1 MKITGFK
8 SFADRTRLE
17 LEPGVTV
24 VVGPNGSGKSNIVDS
39 IAWVMGT
46 QSTKSL
52 RTERMED
59 VIFAGTATRPALNR
73 AEVTLI
79 FDNSGRSVPLELD
92 EVSVTRRLYRDGS
105 SDYEIN
111 GVECRLLDV
120 QDMLSDSGVGRHQH
134 VIVGQGQLD
143 AILNAKPDDHRA
155 VIEEAAGILKH
166 RLRKE
171 RSTRRLERTDQD
183 VLRIMDI
190 AKELKRQLRPLKR
203 QAEDAERYDG
213 LKAEIVALRLHTSGQ
228 ELRSIGTRL
237 EDASEE
243 QARIGGGRDSAVRE
257 LASIESSLEG
267 LADAA
272 GEAGRALDRDTAA
285 AARLETTA
293 ERLRS
298 IAHLAAERIR
308 ALKAKLE
315 GADERRQDLVL
326 EQETIE
332 ANLEGSRQREV
343 ETAEQIERA
352 ERVLSALEDEERSLA
367 EQEQMPTEGAVA
379 MLRGDLRS
387 LHAAADRDAR
397 EGIDLTQRLEALRA
411 QVAIESGEIDR
422 LVADI
427 EATDV
432 LAGAAQAAYQE
443 ARAGRSSDQET
454 WESADERLRAAEVA
468 IAGCEARLEAF
479 EVALRG
485 LADPVARERIE
496 RAPAATGALSTA
508 LHIPDHLAAAVDA
521 ALGPW
526 ADAITVADHLSVEDM
541 VSGLKADRL
550 GGVPMVAPPA
560 ETYDMIARPIA
571 EEAGLE
577 ALVDRLGP
585 AADKRLAAMLLGDVV
600 LAPGWSK
607 AYAAAQ
613 QHPQVR
619 VVTTE
624 GDLVTSHAIRVAHP
638 EGASPAMVEAAKADL
653 ERAREEGARARS
665 LATSGRRA
673 LDGAYQL
680 ERGSMEELEQ
690 LAATLSSA
698 TETLDRRTRAREQN
712 QAEIARLSGRQETIA
727 ESHANR
733 LRQIEVLQQR
743 LAALEGEEAERQEA
757 WEQLVERRQVV
768 ARKRD
773 EARRARQEVAAAH
786 GASVERRAMLERR
799 LAEVK
804 AELHDLSE
812 HPVDPGQITHHAGV
826 ESSARA
832 ALTVVRSNIEAL
844 RERQVVLRREAGEA
858 GRRLAEARSRR
869 DELQASVSAAKDRL
883 SQLAV
888 EMAEM
893 RVRRESI
900 AEGLRRDIDASEEEA
915 LAASEPAY
923 DDSVDRI
930 ARLETLEADLRRM
943 GPVNPLAAQ
952 EYHDLDERYEH
963 IQSEMRDL
971 DEARDEL
978 KRVVRSLDEKIEE
991 LFVEAF
997 HEVAAFYEENFAVL
1011 FPGGRG
1017 KVVLTDPDR
1026 PLTSGVDIKAQPLG
1040 KKVSR
1045 LQLLSGGE
1053 RSLAALAFLFAVFKA
1068 RPSPF
1073 YIMDEVEAALDD
1085 ANLRRFLRL
1094 VASFRG
1100 AAQLVIVTHQQQTM
1114 EAADTLYGVTMEPGG
1129 SSQVV
1134 AKRMTGQLVLDPS

>member
-52 RTERMED
+52 RTEKMED

-79 FDNSGRSVPLELD
+79 FDNSRRSVPLELD

-120 QDMLSDSGVGRHQH
+120 QDLLSDSGVGRHQH

-171 RSTRRLERTDQD
+171 RSIRRLERTDQD
-183 VLRIMDI
+183 VLRILDI
-190 AKELKRQLRPLKR
+190 AKELKRQLGPLKR
-203 QAEDAERYDG
+203 QAADAERHDG
-213 LKAEIVALRLHTSGQ
+213 LKAEIVALRLFLGGQ

-237 EDASEE
+237 EGASAE
-243 QARIGGGRDSAVRE
+243 QARISADKDAAVRE
-257 LASIESSLEG
+257 LAAIESSLDG

-298 IAHLAAERIR
+298 IAHLASERIR
-308 ALKAKLE
+308 ALQGRLE
-315 GADERRQDLVL
+315 GADERRQDLVD
-326 EQETIE
+326 EQATIE
-332 ANLEGSRQREV
+332 ANLEGSRRAE
-343 ETAEQIERA
+343 EENAEQIERA

-379 MLRGDLRS
+379 MVRGDLRS

-397 EGIDLTQRLEALRA
+397 EGINLVQRLEALQA
-411 QVAIESGEIDR
+411 QVEVESSEIDR

-427 EATDV
+427 AATDA
-432 LAGAAQAAYQE
+432 LARAAEIAYREAQAA
-443 ARAGRSSDQET
+443 RASDQEA
-454 WESADERLRAAEVA
+454 WEAADERLRAAEIA
-468 IAGCEARLEAF
+468 IAGSEARLEAF
-479 EVALRG
+479 EAAVRG
-485 LADPVARERIE
+485 MADPVARERIE
-496 RAPAATGALSTA
+496 GAPTATGALSTA
-508 LHIPDHLAAAVDA
+508 LHIPNDLAAAVDA

-541 VSGLKADRL
+541 VAGLKADQL
-550 GGVPMVAPPA
+550 GGVPLVAPPA
-560 ETYDMIARPIA
+560 ETYDIIARPIA
-571 EEAGLE
+571 EETGLE

-585 AADKRLAAMLLGDVV
+585 AADKRLAAMLLGDVL
-600 LAPGWSK
+600 LAPGWPK

-619 VVTTE
+619 VVTPD

-638 EGASPAMVEAAKADL
+638 EGASPAMVEAARADL
-653 ERAREEGARARS
+653 DRAKEAGARARS

-673 LDGAYQL
+673 LDGANQL
-680 ERGSMEELEQ
+680 EQKRLEERER
-690 LAATLSSA
+690 LAVVLASA
-698 TETLDRRTRAREQN
+698 SETLDRRNRAREQME
-712 QAEIARLSGRQETIA
+712 AEIIRLSSRQETIA
-727 ESHANR
+727 EAHEDR
-733 LRQIEVLQQR
+733 VGQIEVLQRR
-743 LAALEGEEAERQEA
+743 LSALEGEESEQQQA
-757 WEQLVERRQVV
+757 WEQLVERRQAV
-768 ARKRD
+768 ARRRD

-786 GASVERRAMLERR
+786 GAVVERRAMLERR
-799 LAEVK
+799 LAELKV
-804 AELHDLSE
+804 ELHDLAE
-812 HPVDPGQITHHAGV
+812 HPVDPEQITHHAGV

-832 ALTVVRSNIEAL
+832 AHTVVRSHIEAL
-844 RERQVVLRREAGEA
+844 RERQIVLRREAGEA
-858 GRRLAEARSRR
+858 GRRLAAARSRR
-869 DELQASVSAAKDRL
+869 DELQASIAAFKDRL

-900 AEGLRRDIDASEEEA
+900 AETLRRDIDASEAEA
-915 LAASEPAY
+915 LAAPEPAY
-923 DDSVDRI
+923 DESVDRA
-930 ARLETLEADLRRM
+930 ARLQTLEADLRRM

-952 EYHDLDERYEH
+952 EYHDLNGRYEH
-963 IQSEMRDL
+963 IRSELGDL
-971 DEARDEL
+971 EEARNEL
-978 KRVVRSLDEKIEE
+978 QRVVRSLDETIEE

-997 HEVAAFYEENFAVL
+997 HEVAAFYEENFAIL

-1017 KVVLTDPDR
+1017 RVVLTDPDR

-1073 YIMDEVEAALDD
+1073 YILDEVEAALDD
-1085 ANLRRFLRL
+1085 ANLRRFLKL
-1094 VASFRG
+1094 VASFRS